1 MGSSCICHH
10 KKQNNSNSSLSQ
22 KNTQRCIN
30 LAGKG
35 TKKMNPFFKNK
46 TRTIRSSIYISNR
59 EDIHSVYEFQETIGA
74 GYSGKVR
81 KVFLKSNP
89 SKIFVV
95 KSINKDNLSLRQM
108 NNLSFF

>member
-46 TRTIRSSIYISNR
+46 T
-59 EDIHSVYEFQETIGA
+59 G
-74 GYSGKVR
+74 
-81 KVFLKSNP
+81 
-89 SKIFVV
+89 
-95 KSINKDNLSLRQM
+95 
-108 NNLSFF
+108 